1 MTGANILKIGQMS
14 EEIKDN
20 DDFSTEEGMMLW
32 SAASLFLL
40 GIADRF
46 RFNRNRY
53 AEDVVIP
60 KTNQLFSFCDE
71 LLRLLHSYRALH
83 SHFEDSKNNEL
94 LYGLFLLVHK
104 IESVNYILHHSIL
117 EFNPEKILRSIEI
130 IDDNRA
136 NWTTETIKDAYE
148 LPDLLKTEQSIQNAF
163 ELKRELESLL

>member
-1 MTGANILKIGQMS
+1 MTGANIRKIGPMAEQD
-14 EEIKDN
+14 KNN
-20 DDFSTEEGMMLW
+20 DDFSTDEGMMLW

-60 KTNQLFSFCDE
+60 KTSQLFSFCDE
-71 LLRLLHSYRALH
+71 LLKLLHSYRALH
-83 SHFEDSKNNEL
+83 THYQDSKNKQL

-117 EFNPEKILRSIEI
+117 ELNPEKILRAIEI
-130 IDDNRA
+130 IDYNRA

-148 LPDLLKTEQSIQNAF
+148 LPDLTKTEQSIRNAF
-163 ELKRELESLL
+163 ELKRELELLF